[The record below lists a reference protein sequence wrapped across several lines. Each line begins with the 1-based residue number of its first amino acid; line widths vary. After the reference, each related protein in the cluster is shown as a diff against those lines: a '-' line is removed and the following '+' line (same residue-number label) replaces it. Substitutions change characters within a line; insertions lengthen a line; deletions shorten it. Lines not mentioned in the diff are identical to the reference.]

1 MQDALK
7 NVPGV
12 SANLGEGRRDQFLI
26 RGFSAQNDM
35 LVDGARDD
43 APYYRDVATIE
54 RIEVLKGPAA
64 ALFGRGSSGGVINRI
79 VKAPLL
85 GASVSD
91 FAVSAGSLGTR
102 RITADV
108 GRRTASER
116 LAYRVVAAGEDS
128 ASFRDDFFLQ
138 RGTIAPSVLWSTG
151 STTVLAQ
158 GEYLNDRR
166 LPDRGIPSID
176 GAPAPVP
183 IGQNYGYPADDHIDT
198 RVSAATVRVERR
210 VAAGALLRTVVR
222 AAWYDTSFSNTA
234 PNGTRRVGDQWRV
247 LRQQYNADQAQ
258 RNIFSQTDLMFPA
271 SFART
276 THVLLAGVELGAQR
290 RDQVRFN
297 GTAADVALIE
307 PVLTRPQ
314 YGTIAAT
321 DNIFDGRVAAVYVQD
336 QLGFGSR
343 WKALVGV
350 RGDRYVQ
357 ALDDRTA
364 PNRDLRRVDVN
375 WSPRAGLVFQPTS
388 STAIYTSVSRS
399 FQPSGE
405 GLSLAVNAA
414 ELEPETSRN
423 LEIGAKAQLF
433 GGFATATASAFRL
446 DRRNMKTTDP
456 ADSTRLVLVGQQR
469 TDGVELALDGRVSSR
484 VLLHAA
490 YASLD
495 AIVLKSNTVTSG
507 VRIEGNRP
515 GLVPAHSGSLW
526 TNVSLTP
533 KWQVAAGIAATGAA
547 SRRMTIWW
555 RCRVSGSSTRRHRMR
570 SVAGSWRSTRA
581 TCSTGDLRRRQRA
594 ISRSTRA
601 RRGKCS

>member
-1 MQDALK
+1 
-7 NVPGV
+7 
-12 SANLGEGRRDQFLI
+12 
-26 RGFSAQNDM
+26 
-35 LVDGARDD
+35 
-43 APYYRDVATIE
+43 
-54 RIEVLKGPAA
+54 
-64 ALFGRGSSGGVINRI
+64 
-79 VKAPLL
+79 
-85 GASVSD
+85 
-91 FAVSAGSLGTR
+91 
-102 RITADV
+102 
-108 GRRTASER
+108 
-116 LAYRVVAAGEDS
+116 
-128 ASFRDDFFLQ
+128 
-138 RGTIAPSVLWSTG
+138 
-151 STTVLAQ
+151 
-158 GEYLNDRR
+158 
-166 LPDRGIPSID
+166 
-176 GAPAPVP
+176 
-183 IGQNYGYPADDHIDT
+183 
-198 RVSAATVRVERR
+198 
-210 VAAGALLRTVVR
+210 
-222 AAWYDTSFSNTA
+222 
-234 PNGTRRVGDQWRV
+234 
-247 LRQQYNADQAQ
+247 
-258 RNIFSQTDLMFPA
+258 
-271 SFART
+271 
-276 THVLLAGVELGAQR
+276 VLLAGVELGAQR

-533 KWQVAAGIAATGAA
+533 KWQVAAGIAATGARFTSNDDLVA
-547 SRRMTIWW
+547 LPGFRQLDAATSYALGRWELALNARNVLNRRFAATAAGNFQIYPGAP
-555 RCRVSGSSTRRHRMR
+555 REVLLTVRVKS
-570 SVAGSWRSTRA
+570 
-581 TCSTGDLRRRQRA
+581 
-594 ISRSTRA
+594 
-601 RRGKCS
+601 